1 MKRVLRFF
9 LDGFIKI
16 MSISYP
22 SYLILGILVSPII
35 FIVSGF
41 SGLKECYFEH
51 KDLSYSTY
59 LSYKK
64 SYWKNRGN

>member
-1 MKRVLRFF
+1 MELTLLLKSVAGL
-9 LDGFIKI
+9 IV
-16 MSISYP
+16 
-22 SYLILGILVSPII
+22 ILGILVSPII

-59 LSYKK
+59 LSWKK